1 LIGRKSMR
9 AVVIPQFGDPD
20 VFELREV
27 PIPQPGAEQV
37 TIRVAYVGV
46 NYADLMA
53 RQRGYMVEQL
63 PFVPGYEVAGYVH
76 AIGERVEGLRVGQPV
91 AALTVRNG
99 YAEFAVASAML
110 TFPLDQQEQKIELAM
125 AAGFPAIGLTA
136 YNLLADV
143 ARLRPGESVLIH
155 AAAGGV
161 GMVAAQIA
169 RHLGAGQIIG
179 TVGSRDKV
187 SYALS
192 AGYDRAV
199 LREDFVQAVQE
210 ATGGKGIDIVLDSV
224 GEPARNQSLSLLA
237 PFGRLVVFGNAG
249 GQPDISFTS
258 MGLLAGSKAIMGY
271 SITGLTQLA
280 PQLVAETARKVL
292 PLIANGKVRIDITNI
307 LPLEQAAEAHRLME
321 NRAATGKLLLRL

>member
-1 LIGRKSMR
+1 MR

-20 VFELREV
+20 VLELRDV
-27 PIPQPGAEQV
+27 PIPQPGAGRV
-37 TIRVAYVGV
+37 TIQVAYVGV
-46 NYADLMA
+46 NYSDLMA

-76 AIGERVEGLRVGQPV
+76 AVGEGVEGLRVGQSV
-91 AALTVRNG
+91 VALTVRGG
-99 YAEFAVASAML
+99 YAEFVVASAML
-110 TFPLDQQEQKIELAM
+110 TFPLDQQEQKIELAT
-125 AAGFPAIGLTA
+125 AAGFPAVGLTA

-143 ARLRPGESVLIH
+143 ARLRPGESGLIH

-161 GMVAAQIA
+161 GTAAAQIA

-192 AGYDRAV
+192 AGYDQVV

-210 ATGGKGIDIVLDSV
+210 ATGGKGVDIVLDSV
-224 GEPARNQSLSLLA
+224 GEPARSQSLSLLA

-249 GQPDISFTS
+249 GQPDISFTPMS
-258 MGLLAGSKAIMGY
+258 LLAGSRAIMGY
-271 SITGLTQLA
+271 SITGLTQSTS
-280 PQLVAETARKVL
+280 QLVAETAHKVL
-292 PLIANGKVRIDITNI
+292 PLIANGEVRIDITTI